1 MLLVQEVSNGREDR
15 GQFKKKQ
22 KNSGDIQCPTN
33 NSTATDDLTPEN
45 VHVVWPKIRLMLI
58 I

>member
-15 GQFKKKQ
+15 GQFKKNRTQ
-22 KNSGDIQCPTN
+22 DVQCPTN

-45 VHVVWPKIRLMLI
+45 FHVVWPKIRLMLI
-58 I
+58 M